1 MVPKLGSSGQGK
13 EDLAATAVGADL
25 QKDTNYAQVLKIRGE
40 KKTHLSDF
48 DEPASSVLFDVKVEP
63 FGLYL

>member
-1 MVPKLGSSGQGK
+1 VVPKLGSSGQGK

-25 QKDTNYAQVLKIRGE
+25 QQIPFQPLKNFEQNTI
-40 KKTHLSDF
+40 THLGDF
-48 DEPASSVLFDVKVEP
+48 DEPASSVLFDVQVEP